1 MKYKIIDKV
10 TSDVMLEIYGNSPK
24 ELFENAAEAL
34 FSIICEVKKVKPLK
48 SKKVILKESNL
59 ENLMF
64 SWLQQLIARVDIDEM
79 FFSKFNIEKITK
91 ESLTATVYGETIT
104 PEKGK
109 TVVKSV
115 TNHKYKVEKTDKGY
129 RATIVLDI

>member
-1 MKYKIIDKV
+1 
-10 TSDVMLEIYGNSPK
+10 
-24 ELFENAAEAL
+24 
-34 FSIICEVKKVKPLK
+34 
-48 SKKVILKESNL
+48 
-59 ENLMF
+59 MF

-79 FFSKFNIEKITK
+79 FFSKFKIEKITK
-91 ESLTATVYGETIT
+91 ESLTATIYGETIT

-115 TNHKYKVEKTDKGY
+115 TNYNVKVEKANKGY